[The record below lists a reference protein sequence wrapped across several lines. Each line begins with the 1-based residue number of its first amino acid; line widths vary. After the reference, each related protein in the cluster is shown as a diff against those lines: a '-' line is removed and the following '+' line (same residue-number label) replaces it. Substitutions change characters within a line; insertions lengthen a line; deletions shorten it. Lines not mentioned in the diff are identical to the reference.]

1 MKGGKGLEGGD
12 VGWQESSAASCT
24 TPGGPFKSFTDWNG
38 AGMIVFFLRTAL
50 SSKMPERLFRRFVRG
65 KLIV

>member
-38 AGMIVFFLRTAL
+38 AGMIVFFCGRL
-50 SSKMPERLFRRFVRG
+50 SHQRCQNGFSGGSCGES
-65 KLIV
+65 